1 MYTQNGGIEMPIPK
15 LRQNKERRQ
24 RLLECAID
32 LFSEKG
38 YFNTSVRE
46 IIVKSGFGTGT
57 FYNYFCDKEDI
68 LKTLLEEFADQI
80 ISGHSTYY
88 TTEKDLYKR
97 FVETKRV
104 TMEIFAQN
112 EKLSEIYSRVAG
124 TSEAIDNCLKQF
136 EDKLIEFYTRNIEYG
151 INKGAFTNVS
161 VPPIANAI
169 LAVEK
174 FLLYK
179 WVVLKDITKEEMVE
193 MVISFHETLAK
204 GLVNNK

>member
-1 MYTQNGGIEMPIPK
+1 MPIPK

-24 RLLECAID
+24 RLLDCAID
-32 LFSEKG
+32 LFIEKG

-57 FYNYFCDKEDI
+57 FYNYFIDKEDI
-68 LKTLLEEFADQI
+68 LKALLEEFADQI
-80 ISGHSTYY
+80 ISGVSTYY

-97 FVETKRV
+97 FVETKRA

-136 EDKLIEFYTRNIEYG
+136 EDKLIEFYIRNIEYG
-151 INKGAFTNVS
+151 INKGAFNNVS
-161 VPPIANAI
+161 VPPVAHAI

-179 WVVLKDITKEEMVE
+179 WIVLKDITNEEMVE

-204 GLVNNK
+204 GLVNNNK